1 MKDEGAMN
9 QPPDNPAIF
18 VAKFLWAYLSP
29 VDKYKKVNESI
40 DNRTKGLDAGVKNRI
55 SKIYLTLFLLSSFFF
70 IWLSYF
76 ELKSTLDAL
85 SVYRHPD
92 CGVVA
97 GACGDTWLSGFVK
110 QNNFMISSIL
120 EVSFLAVGVVVGNIG
135 WDQAST
141 IKKSGLEEVYRF
153 FNVTIT
159 ILVVSIVVSLIC
171 NNLVDV
177 VQNEYYYRF
186 STLERFLPFVV
197 YLVVLIIIHMFYLS
211 KKLNKKIQPTQNSGA
226 AD

>member
-1 MKDEGAMN
+1 MN

-18 VAKFLWAYLSP
+18 VAKLLWAYLSP

-40 DNRTKGLDAGVKNRI
+40 DNRTKDLDEGVKNRI
-55 SKIYLTLFLLSSFFF
+55 SKIYLTLFLLSSFFL

-76 ELKSTLDAL
+76 ELKATLDAL

-97 GACGDTWLSGFVK
+97 EACGDTWLSGFVK

-141 IKKSGLEEVYRF
+141 IKKSGLQEVHRF
-153 FNVTIT
+153 FNVTII

-171 NNLVDV
+171 NDLVDV

-186 STLERFLPFVV
+186 STLERLLPFVA
-197 YLVVLIIIHMFYLS
+197 YLVVLILIHMFYLS
-211 KKLNKKIQPTQNSGA
+211 KKT
-226 AD
+226 